1 MHCKWNRASFHVYKH
16 VSISLCLNSQF
27 KLVWRAHYAWRENM
41 ALFSVLGLGN
51 ILSQSTL
58 CHLISFLVFLNHVE
72 VLYESYHF
80 YIHQQNLAD
89 ISEHKYASFQETW
102 SQTEKWATSHQ
113 KSFPW
118 SYENVEEQRA
128 VNQTSAGTQWR
139 SSWKG
144 HLQTPGKAHFLLLFA
159 ESVCLSASQS
169 PATPLASSER
179 CLGLA
184 VSEQKWLQMKNWALP
199 CPQQTLPRN
208 THSMHTKKESWST
221 DRDYGSERH
230 QRGKQNKTKKPLM
243 RQVLQLPTNSPGNV
257 QVTQVLRQLLLS
269 WHHLLLTSL

>member
-1 MHCKWNRASFHVYKH
+1 MLPSKRHEVRQKNEQPVTKNPSPEVMRMWKSKE
-16 VSISLCLNSQF
+16 LLT
-27 KLVWRAHYAWRENM
+27 KP
-41 ALFSVLGLGN
+41 VL
-51 ILSQSTL
+51 
-58 CHLISFLVFLNHVE
+58 
-72 VLYESYHF
+72 
-80 YIHQQNLAD
+80 A
-89 ISEHKYASFQETW
+89 
-102 SQTEKWATSHQ
+102 
-113 KSFPW
+113 
-118 SYENVEEQRA
+118 
-128 VNQTSAGTQWR
+128 QWR

-159 ESVCLSASQS
+159 ESMCLSASQS

-221 DRDYGSERH
+221 DRDYGSARH

-243 RQVLQLPTNSPGNV
+243 RQVLQLPTNSPGNA
-257 QVTQVLRQLLLS
+257 QVTHVLRQLLLS